1 MARYLIIDL
10 RRKAGRAGRMRVN
23 QVVVLPPWHC
33 DNKAL
38 GRWLDRLTS
47 YLNKLMKDFYG
58 Q

>member
-1 MARYLIIDL
+1 
-10 RRKAGRAGRMRVN
+10 MRVN